1 VLREVYRVIERLPP
15 EEKKAQLT
23 TLRPSHLTMKT
34 HNAEPDLP
42 TYQPANPPIYHSTR
56 IRSYTMT
63 TNSPRTAVVAVGG
76 NSLIVNGHQDVPS
89 QIRAVEET
97 CRHIADMIER
107 GWNVLITHGNG
118 PQVGFILRRNELAAH
133 EVHTTPLDVIGAD
146 TQGSIG
152 YMIARALDNEFK
164 LRGINRLVAAVVT
177 QVLVDRNDPA
187 FKNPTKGIGGFTTEE
202 KARQFEREGWTVRE
216 DAGRG
221 WRRMVASPVPLK
233 IIEKDVIKTLIDA
246 GFIVVGVGGGGIPV
260 IEDENGLLKGVFAVI
275 DKDRASALIAA
286 DLKVDL
292 FLIST
297 AVEKVALNF
306 NKPNQ
311 RWLDRMTLAEAKQY
325 YQEGHFL
332 AGSMGPKIEAMI
344 AFLEANPQG
353 KGLITDPP
361 HIVDA
366 LDGKTGTWI
375 VYDG

>member
-1 VLREVYRVIERLPP
+1 
-15 EEKKAQLT
+15 
-23 TLRPSHLTMKT
+23 
-34 HNAEPDLP
+34 
-42 TYQPANPPIYHSTR
+42 
-56 IRSYTMT
+56 MT

-332 AGSMGPKIEAMI
+332 AGSMGPKIEA
-344 AFLEANPQG
+344 ALEYLKAGGKQVIITNPEN
-353 KGLITDPP
+353 ITR
-361 HIVDA
+361 A
-366 LDGKTGTWI
+366 LRGETGTRI
-375 VYDG
+375 VP